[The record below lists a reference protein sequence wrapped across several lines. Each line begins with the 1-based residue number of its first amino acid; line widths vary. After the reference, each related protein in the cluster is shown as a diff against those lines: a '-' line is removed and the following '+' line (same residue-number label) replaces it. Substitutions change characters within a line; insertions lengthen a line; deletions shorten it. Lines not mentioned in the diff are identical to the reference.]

1 MLLLEVYEVHRETL
15 DETLQESIS
24 IDISSLL
31 FPKDCLDVSKM
42 FLILTAALLLVL
54 VLMALRQDEDNVARV
69 SRVYDQMRVA
79 SSQRVLSQEAEP
91 APAQPHLHQGHPVQD
106 WGQIQAYLRI
116 A

>member
-31 FPKDCLDVSKM
+31 FPKDCLDVSKI
-42 FLILTAALLLVL
+42 FLILTAALFVL

-79 SSQRVLSQEAEP
+79 SSQRVLSQKAEP
-91 APAQPHLHQGHPVQD
+91 APAQPHLHQGYPVQD